1 MAMKETVLITG
12 ASAGIGEALAKEFAA
27 HGHDLVLAARRA
39 EPMEELAEHVR
50 SAHGVEAQVVAL
62 DVTHPD
68 AVEQLRTALG
78 DKQVSI
84 LVNNA
89 GVLSSGWFVR
99 MDGDDIES
107 MLTLNI
113 VALTRLCHAFG
124 ADMVSRGRGR
134 ILNVASI
141 AAFQPMGS
149 MAVYAATKAYVLSL
163 SEALFAEMGSKNVTV
178 TALCPGVTDTAMY
191 RGPVKEGTG
200 SVPAAAVLTPE
211 KVAADGYRSCMAGD
225 PIQVPGATYKVLT
238 TGMRMMPRWLN
249 RRLVRMAT
257 RSPKKK

>member
-113 VALTRLCHAFG
+113 VALTR
-124 ADMVSRGRGR
+124 
-134 ILNVASI
+134 
-141 AAFQPMGS
+141 
-149 MAVYAATKAYVLSL
+149 
-163 SEALFAEMGSKNVTV
+163 
-178 TALCPGVTDTAMY
+178 
-191 RGPVKEGTG
+191 
-200 SVPAAAVLTPE
+200 
-211 KVAADGYRSCMAGD
+211 
-225 PIQVPGATYKVLT
+225 
-238 TGMRMMPRWLN
+238 
-249 RRLVRMAT
+249 
-257 RSPKKK
+257 